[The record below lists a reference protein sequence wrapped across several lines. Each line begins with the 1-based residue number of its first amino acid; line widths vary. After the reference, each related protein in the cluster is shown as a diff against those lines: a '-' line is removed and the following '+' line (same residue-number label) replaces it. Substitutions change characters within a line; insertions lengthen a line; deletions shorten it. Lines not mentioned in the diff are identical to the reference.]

1 MCIRDRNDTGIFSNL
16 APATEY
22 TFVTR
27 MKYNPDEAMES
38 RQSEGLAVK
47 TKAAS
52 APAPAAP
59 DWSERSE
66 TSILLEAVENQEYAV
81 KKADGSWTWQASPEF
96 TGLNPNKMCIRDRDN
111 ILAQVNFTGHF
122 NQGIFR
128 WIADSLS
135 VNNGRIIGKNGIIK
149 QISVKLVPD
158 IDVVRSEDL
167 TIHVNILNRHF
178 ILGQRPRLIRCV

>member
-1 MCIRDRNDTGIFSNL
+1 
-16 APATEY
+16 
-22 TFVTR
+22 

-81 KKADGSWTWQASPEF
+81 KRQMEAGH
-96 TGLNPNKMCIRDRDN
+96 GR
-111 ILAQVNFTGHF
+111 QVRNLP
-122 NQGIFR
+122 
-128 WIADSLS
+128 A
-135 VNNGRIIGKNGIIK
+135 
-149 QISVKLVPD
+149 
-158 IDVVRSEDL
+158 
-167 TIHVNILNRHF
+167 
-178 ILGQRPRLIRCV
+178 